1 MMKTRLQIGWL
12 VAGLAAVAVLLVV
25 VAFAIG
31 VSAGPDEPAP
41 GPEEYHIYDG
51 REGIQTQAE
60 VINASRAVAI
70 VEDPAYSDPVTMI
83 VFGMGPTSRYME
95 TYDHNGYVLSKLT
108 TTTKV
113 TASDRRMFRM
123 TDEEGNILAEGEGHP
138 VRSLPRWTLS
148 TRSIPINWVLPSR
161 RTGWP
166 CCNRTEAFSSHK
178 KSPNVFR
185 NENVRRLLFNS
196 CG

>member
-1 MMKTRLQIGWL
+1 MKNRVKRGWL
-12 VAGLAAVAVLLVV
+12 FLGMGALAVLLVV
-25 VAFAIG
+25 VALV
-31 VSAGPDEPAP
+31 VSAGAGPNEIAA

-70 VEDPAYSDPVTMI
+70 VEDPQYIGPVTMI
-83 VFGMGPTSRYME
+83 VFGMSPTSRYME

-123 TDEEGNILAEGEGHP
+123 TDEEGNILAEGEGQTSGP
-138 VRSLPRWTLS
+138 FFAAMDPLNPLYSYKLGSAITPYWL
-148 TRSIPINWVLPSR
+148 
-161 RTGWP
+161 
-166 CCNRTEAFSSHK
+166 A
-178 KSPNVFR
+178 
-185 NENVRRLLFNS
+185 LLQQN
-196 CG
+196 

>member
-60 VINASRAVAI
+60 VINASRDVVI
-70 VEDPAYSDPVTMI
+70 MEDPQYIGPVTMI
-83 VFGMGPTSRYME
+83 TFGLSPMSRHTE
-95 TYDHNGYVLSKLT
+95 IYDYNGYVLSKLT
-108 TTTKV
+108 TMTTIR
-113 TASDRRMFRM
+113 SEDYMMF
-123 TDEEGNILAEGEGHP
+123 DVVDADGNI
-138 VRSLPRWTLS
+138 V
-148 TRSIPINWVLPSR
+148 TRPCTHSIPINWVLPSR

-185 NENVRRLLFNS
+185 NENVRRLFFSS